1 MRKFFAV
8 ALALCLI
15 TATTIPA
22 FATEVDSN
30 SVALEDIIAQIRS
43 ENPTATITVNNG
55 TISVFVPMSTER
67 YSRVSRPDAY
77 SVMATET
84 TYTAREGGLWTN
96 FTNPWYTYVNPD
108 SHVLPYGV
116 VYLPEERALDLYLAM
131 TTTGLWEFILDN
143 PLSSAAI
150 ETLAAQILMQFG
162 LSLSTSSIIFL
173 YSASMMY
180 LYDTVNVN
188 SFANAISGGSG
199 AVRIDYATLAGWP
212 VNYYYS
218 WDGVTVTNSP
228 WQDFTPTF
236 HRGIYST
243 ADL

>member
-15 TATTIPA
+15 TAMTIPA

-84 TYTAREGGLWTN
+84 TYTAREGG
-96 FTNPWYTYVNPD
+96 
-108 SHVLPYGV
+108 
-116 VYLPEERALDLYLAM
+116 R
-131 TTTGLWEFILDN
+131 
-143 PLSSAAI
+143 
-150 ETLAAQILMQFG
+150 
-162 LSLSTSSIIFL
+162 
-173 YSASMMY
+173 
-180 LYDTVNVN
+180 
-188 SFANAISGGSG
+188 FA
-199 AVRIDYATLAGWP
+199 
-212 VNYYYS
+212 
-218 WDGVTVTNSP
+218 
-228 WQDFTPTF
+228 
-236 HRGIYST
+236 
-243 ADL
+243 